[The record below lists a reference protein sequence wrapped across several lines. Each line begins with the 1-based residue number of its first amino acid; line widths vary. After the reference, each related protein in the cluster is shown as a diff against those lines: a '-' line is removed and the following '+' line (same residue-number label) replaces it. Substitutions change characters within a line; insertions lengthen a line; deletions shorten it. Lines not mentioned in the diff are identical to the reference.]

1 MAPKIVRDLFFAT
14 RSQCRCMIQPPQKL
28 VRYPLPTAPLV
39 NGAHASGGLGS
50 RVCTS
55 RCKQA
60 PVSRTFSGLDRALCC
75 SWQLTALVNIGLL
88 TLIRHGVKA
97 SHTQYDDKQKA
108 LDSIP
113 EMSCISPL
121 PPTGP
126 PTTARIWPILPLFTM

>member
-39 NGAHASGGLGS
+39 NGTHASGGLGT

-60 PVSRTFSGLDRALCC
+60 PT
-75 SWQLTALVNIGLL
+75 
-88 TLIRHGVKA
+88 
-97 SHTQYDDKQKA
+97 SHVQYDDKQKA
-108 LDSIP
+108 LASIP
-113 EMSCISPL
+113 EMSYISPL